1 MVNIETGSTNN
12 KSTTL
17 NCKKALKSHQNC
29 KNDDDIRKQL
39 VVYLQNIRSLKN
51 KINELLISLTAKTPD
66 ILCLMEH
73 HLRDYEI
80 SNTCIP
86 TFKLVAKYCRHH
98 LKQGGVCI
106 YIHESLDFKNISLL
120 NYCSEQD
127 IELAAIQIK
136 KQKGNIIIICIYRAP
151 TGMLK
156 TFSLPTDAHNVKK
169 HRVIKTF

>member
-1 MVNIETGSTNN
+1 MVNIETSSINS

-17 NCKKALKSHQNC
+17 NCKKALKNHQKC
-29 KNDDDIRKQL
+29 KKNDDTRKQL

-51 KINELLISLTAKTPD
+51 KINELLISLSAKTPD
-66 ILCLMEH
+66 VLCLTEH

-86 TFKLVAKYCRHH
+86 TFKLVANYCRHH
-98 LKQGGVCI
+98 LKQGGMCI
-106 YIHESLDFKNISLL
+106 YIHESLDFKNINLL

-151 TGMLK
+151 TGNFDVFL
-156 TFSLPTDAHNVKK
+156 HN
-169 HRVIKTF
+169 